1 MTDPQISPS
10 LGKDKDKDNKPLA
23 PEMQVLDTALDRL
36 LAIDKVFT
44 DLHAIQAVS
53 ELKVS
58 IP

>member
-36 LAIDKVFT
+36 LAINKDFT
-44 DLHAIQAVS
+44 QLHAAQTIS

-58 IP
+58 TP

>member
-36 LAIDKVFT
+36 LAIDKVLT